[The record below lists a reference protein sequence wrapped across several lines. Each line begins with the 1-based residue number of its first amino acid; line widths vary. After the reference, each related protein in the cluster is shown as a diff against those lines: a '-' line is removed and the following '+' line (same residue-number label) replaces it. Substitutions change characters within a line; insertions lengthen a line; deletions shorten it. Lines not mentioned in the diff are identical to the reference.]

1 MEADA
6 ADVLLRAELL
16 WAVHLLTLN
25 LQFQTSPLPQLD
37 DVASTEMTADNIGEP
52 PFGSPPETPAGK
64 EILVPANPAF
74 KPCTP
79 TENRTRN

>member
-16 WAVHLLTLN
+16 RAVHLFALD

-52 PFGSPPETPAGK
+52 PFGCPLETPAGK

-74 KPCTP
+74 GLRTP

>member
-16 WAVHLLTLN
+16 RAVHLFALD
-25 LQFQTSPLPQLD
+25 LQLQTSPLPQLD
-37 DVASTEMTADNIGEP
+37 DVASTEMTADNLGEP

-74 KPCTP
+74 RTRTP